1 MSLLQ
6 DSNIDESKNKKIL
19 VGGGIA
25 LIVLIFIIVALL
37 AIVSTLG
44 NSKVSLIVNN
54 KKYDAKNYLISK
66 NVDGNNVTYVS
77 VKDLTTILAGG
88 YKYGSGNKDVED
100 DNQCYVTN
108 STVQETTFFK
118 VGSKSYYKVL
128 DETNEVEYYDLDYE
142 IIKENEKIYIP
153 IDSCEIALNTQISFA
168 KNQYNIISIDNLINY
183 YGQSSSKTFVQDS
196 SIVWDTSSAN
206 KKLLKYGLVIIKDS
220 NGQLGVGTI
229 SSSYNKKSKVTSITT
244 TELVTPKHT
253 DIQYM
258 EQYNQLVVENKEGKG
273 IVQLKNENGNISKET
288 IISPQYANITPIND
302 ELYLVSRS
310 NNTSEDSS
318 SSSNTKT
325 NVKYGIVDRQNN
337 TILNCEYQQIGL
349 DISKYTNNGLNNKYV
364 IYDKLIP
371 VKKDNLWGFVNTNGS
386 VVIDLKFTNIG
397 CAESNSSSNV
407 LIIPEINGIV
417 VKKDNNYGIISNTG
431 KVIIRNVLTRV
442 YKEQENNK
450 DNYYMIYNGVNRNI
464 LDFVESIN
472 KTDKSNDLNEESNT
486 GNTEKTEKT
495 GSTNENTEKSEETKS
510 TTDNTEQNKGEQSD
524 N

>member
-1 MSLLQ
+1 M
-6 DSNIDESKNKKIL
+6 
-19 VGGGIA
+19 
-25 LIVLIFIIVALL
+25 
-37 AIVSTLG
+37 
-44 NSKVSLIVNN
+44 
-54 KKYDAKNYLISK
+54 
-66 NVDGNNVTYVS
+66 
-77 VKDLTTILAGG
+77 
-88 YKYGSGNKDVED
+88 
-100 DNQCYVTN
+100 
-108 STVQETTFFK
+108 
-118 VGSKSYYKVL
+118 
-128 DETNEVEYYDLDYE
+128 
-142 IIKENEKIYIP
+142 
-153 IDSCEIALNTQISFA
+153 
-168 KNQYNIISIDNLINY
+168 
-183 YGQSSSKTFVQDS
+183 
-196 SIVWDTSSAN
+196 
-206 KKLLKYGLVIIKDS
+206 
-220 NGQLGVGTI
+220 
-229 SSSYNKKSKVTSITT
+229 
-244 TELVTPKHT
+244 
-253 DIQYM
+253 
-258 EQYNQLVVENKEGKG
+258 
-273 IVQLKNENGNISKET
+273 
-288 IISPQYANITPIND
+288 
-302 ELYLVSRS
+302 
-310 NNTSEDSS
+310 
-318 SSSNTKT
+318 
-325 NVKYGIVDRQNN
+325 DRQNN

-371 VKKDNLWGFVNTNGS
+371 VKKDDLWGFVNTNGS